1 MLLAPVQEKKTELV
15 FLIGGFI
22 GPGPGSPTSTEVIS
36 SNGSCN
42 HTDGFPAPI
51 PDARVGHVAGLIG
64 QTVITCGGAGILD
77 SAIQVVANLH
87 LSFYCNFFTYFL
99 ITKWQ

>member
-1 MLLAPVQEKKTELV
+1 M

-22 GPGPGSPTSTEVIS
+22 GPELGSPMSTEVLS

-42 HTDGFPAPI
+42 HTDGFPAPM

-77 SAIQVVANLH
+77 SEVQVLKYQ
-87 LSFYCNFFTYFL
+87 LTFQLRGSEPLGTQFETSFLNFESRLFKT
-99 ITKWQ
+99 